1 MVYNDVTGNLP
12 TNYNSLELRKRIALA
27 QLMQKRAYPKTFGE
41 GLSSAGDSIMDAF
54 TIKALERQQR
64 EYDAAKLKEKE
75 AEEKGPKAEGADLDD
90 ASFNAKYGKPGA
102 EFIEPQEPTVQQAAL
117 SVQQPDQLPP
127 MPLPQP
133 PAPQPPPAPPPPPQ
147 VERQDPLPPQALSQQ
162 AASMSPSQNPLLN
175 QYPIEPQANSR
186 FPGPDVASP
195 MVDPAL
201 AMQQPSQGPTSGPG
215 GMANAP
221 AWFGQTVANG
231 MRMQGPQPIGGSQSP
246 SGMPPGLPPQPPP
259 EPPQYP
265 GASYR
270 DSIASLMTPQPGQEG
285 GPPQNPMMAGQTPAR
300 MPSSLPGLMN
310 PMQTATAGSPPE
322 AAQNRPIVMRDIEPG
337 PRLEPGAQ
345 LAQAPMTGRPRVYV
359 NEPAGQAKGVQVP
372 AVRPA
377 PLPET
382 TPGPAERGQAEGIYD
397 KPVEPKPFMQTQ
409 KSKEETRYE
418 REERYATDPDMK
430 SYYAK
435 KAADLATIRAAQ
447 DARLLEE
454 YKNKYQL
461 YGQDLLKWQDAQR
474 LLPKTQAETAQ
485 EQSKASVMAD
495 QAVISSRHGGMPA
508 EKVFADLAE
517 RQKQAKSAADTLK
530 QAKIARQAI
539 DAGIFSGPLAN
550 LQLDKAR
557 LEAWMLKNK
566 NAGDLASNS
575 EMYRTAVNSMLGQ
588 AIKNFQPGGG
598 PVTEGDIR
606 IAQGQ
611 VGSTPELMEQ
621 TKRKILNNFISQ
633 LHGDLAG
640 YEDRVGRSLGGL
652 KAEPHFE
659 VDRPPLHNDPEIEK
673 QYVDRLIKNKD
684 NLAVRNKF
692 DELFGEGAA
701 ALEIARARRRGAK

>member
-1 MVYNDVTGNLP
+1 
-12 TNYNSLELRKRIALA
+12 
-27 QLMQKRAYPKTFGE
+27 
-41 GLSSAGDSIMDAF
+41 
-54 TIKALERQQR
+54 
-64 EYDAAKLKEKE
+64 
-75 AEEKGPKAEGADLDD
+75 
-90 ASFNAKYGKPGA
+90 
-102 EFIEPQEPTVQQAAL
+102 
-117 SVQQPDQLPP
+117 
-127 MPLPQP
+127 
-133 PAPQPPPAPPPPPQ
+133 
-147 VERQDPLPPQALSQQ
+147 
-162 AASMSPSQNPLLN
+162 
-175 QYPIEPQANSR
+175 
-186 FPGPDVASP
+186 
-195 MVDPAL
+195 
-201 AMQQPSQGPTSGPG
+201 
-215 GMANAP
+215 
-221 AWFGQTVANG
+221 
-231 MRMQGPQPIGGSQSP
+231 
-246 SGMPPGLPPQPPP
+246 
-259 EPPQYP
+259 
-265 GASYR
+265 
-270 DSIASLMTPQPGQEG
+270 
-285 GPPQNPMMAGQTPAR
+285 MMAGQTPAR